1 MKPYT
6 LGHTQESS
14 IKKLI
19 LLSSLCLSHTLA
31 AETLKGFETDAYGFI
46 RASAIYSSGGVASFS
61 NTNAVAPT
69 HASAR
74 TNVQDDT
81 SRLSF
86 QLQQSRIGTTLK
98 KQDILARLEFDF
110 VDFNKA
116 TPTTQMVPRVRIAS
130 VTYGWENQKVIIGQD
145 WDLFSPTSAFTYNYV
160 GNYFLAGNAGFMRQ
174 QLQYLRTEG
183 DYELGGAIGL
193 ANSNPTAKE
202 NDTELSRSP
211 SYAARISKKL
221 DNGKVGL
228 SGIYAH
234 LSYRANE
241 VISKDAYGINAF
253 YEKTFGLLAFRSEA
267 YYGQNLANLGAL
279 TLGKGTSEADV
290 KEFGGYASA
299 QYKLSEKNFVFG
311 GAGIAKVDNRS
322 VIPLAPASP
331 AVGKN
336 FLTRFGWEYRIQ
348 EDFSWI
354 TEVSR
359 YDTTNKLADNRYQL
373 NIVGSLESGIQLRF

>member
-1 MKPYT
+1 M
-6 LGHTQESS
+6 ECN

-19 LLSSLCLSHTLA
+19 IVSSLFLTHNLCAKTVN
-31 AETLKGFETDAYGFI
+31 GFDTDIYGWI
-46 RASAIYSSGGVASFS
+46 RASAIYSSGGVASFN

-69 HASAR
+69 HAAAR
-74 TNVQDDT
+74 TNVKDES

-86 QLQQSRIGTTLK
+86 QTQQSRIGTTLK

-145 WDLFSPTSAFTYNYV
+145 WDLFSPTAAFTYNYV

-193 ANSNPTAKE
+193 ANSNPTANE
-202 NDTELSRSP
+202 GDTELSRSP

-221 DNGKVGL
+221 ENGKIGL

-234 LSYRANE
+234 LSYKTTNLA
-241 VISKDAYGINAF
+241 STDAYGVNAF
-253 YEKTFGLLAFRSEA
+253 YEKTFGLLAVRSEA
-267 YYGQNLANLGAL
+267 YFGQNLANLGAL
-279 TLGKGTSEADV
+279 TLGKGTGEVDV
-290 KEFGGYASA
+290 KEYGAYASA
-299 QYKLSEKNFVFG
+299 QYKLSEKNFIFG
-311 GAGIAKVDNRS
+311 GAGIAMVDNRS
-322 VIPLAPASP
+322 EIPSVPASP
-331 AVGKN
+331 AIRKN

-359 YDTTNKLADNRYQL
+359 YDTTSKLADNRYQL

>member
-31 AETLKGFETDAYGFI
+31 AETLKGFETDVYGFI

-145 WDLFSPTSAFTYNYV
+145 WDLFSPTSPLTYNYV
-160 GNYFLAGNAGFMRQ
+160 GNYFLAGNSGFMRQ

-193 ANSNPTAKE
+193 ANSNPAANE

-234 LSYRANE
+234 LSYRAND
-241 VISKDAYGINAF
+241 VISTDAYGINAF
-253 YEKTFGLLAFRSEA
+253 YEKTFGLLTFRSEA
-267 YYGQNLANLGAL
+267 YYGQNLSNLGAL

-311 GAGIAKVDNRS
+311 GAGIAMVDNRS
-322 VIPLAPASP
+322 EIPHVPASP
-331 AVGKN
+331 AVRKN

-359 YDTTNKLADNRYQL
+359 YDTTNKLADNRYQV

>member
-1 MKPYT
+1 V
-6 LGHTQESS
+6 HTGESI

-19 LLSSLCLSHTLA
+19 IVTSLFLTQNLF
-31 AETLKGFETDAYGFI
+31 AETIKGFDTDVYGWI

-69 HASAR
+69 HAAAR
-74 TNVQDDT
+74 TSVLDDT

-98 KQDILARLEFDF
+98 KKDILARFEFDF

-130 VTYGWENQKVIIGQD
+130 VTYGWDNQKVIIGQD
-145 WDLFSPTSAFTYNYV
+145 WDLFSPTSPFTYNYV
-160 GNYFLAGNAGFMRQ
+160 GNYYLAGNSGFMRQ

-193 ANSNPTAKE
+193 ANSNPAANE
-202 NDTELSRSP
+202 SDTELSRSP
-211 SYAARISKKL
+211 SYAARINKKL
-221 DNGKVGL
+221 ENGKIGL

-234 LSYRANE
+234 LSYKTTNLASR
-241 VISKDAYGINAF
+241 DAYGLNAF
-253 YEKTFGLLAFRSEA
+253 YEKTFGLLGLRSEV
-267 YYGQNLANLGAL
+267 YYGQNLANLGSL
-279 TLGKGTSEADV
+279 TLGKGTGEVDV
-290 KEFGGYASA
+290 KEYGGFASA
-299 QYKLSEKNFVFG
+299 RYKISEKNFVFG
-311 GAGIAKVDNRS
+311 GAGIAMVDNRS
-322 VIPLAPASP
+322 EIPTVSAAIR
-331 AVGKN
+331 KN
-336 FLTRFGWEYRIQ
+336 FLTRFGWEYLIQ

-359 YDTTNKLADNRYQL
+359 YDTTSKLGDNRYQL